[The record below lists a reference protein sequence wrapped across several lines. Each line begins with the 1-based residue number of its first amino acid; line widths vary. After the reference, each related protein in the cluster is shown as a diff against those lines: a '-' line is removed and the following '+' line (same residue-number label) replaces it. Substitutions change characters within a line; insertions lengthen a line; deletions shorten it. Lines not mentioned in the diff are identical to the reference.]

1 MENSSTAISHKI
13 DNTIKDAEVRAN
25 YILLI
30 EKLLDPIREKY
41 GKSIRVTSGYR
52 CREVNRIIGGAQ
64 NSQHQGVNGAAADLV
79 AGNTRDNRDLFSL
92 IVKMQ
97 KSGEISFDQL
107 INERKN
113 YSWIHISY
121 NKDHNRN
128 QVLAI

>member
-52 CREVNRIIGGAQ
+52 CREVNRIIGGVQ
-64 NSQHQGVNGAAADLV
+64 NSQHQGVNGAAADIV

-97 KSGEISFDQL
+97 KD
-107 INERKN
+107 RK
-113 YSWIHISY
+113 S
-121 NKDHNRN
+121 
-128 QVLAI
+128 VV